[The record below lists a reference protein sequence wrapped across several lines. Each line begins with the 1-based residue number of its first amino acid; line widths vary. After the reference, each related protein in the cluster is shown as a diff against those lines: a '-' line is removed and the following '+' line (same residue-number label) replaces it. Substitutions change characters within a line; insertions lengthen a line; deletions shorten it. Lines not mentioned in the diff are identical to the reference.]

1 MRWATRTGVHV
12 DRAATAWLIRR
23 LIDVDA
29 EFLFYDEPDD
39 VPDDVTPFDMI
50 GVELSHRGEMVTFE
64 TTLSEYHI
72 DDPVMIEI
80 GRIVHEADLS
90 DDLYDAPEAAGIDIV
105 IRGLSLAESDHEIL
119 EVTARLFDALYLA
132 IDHRLSTQ
140 RGG

>member
-1 MRWATRTGVHV
+1 VRWATRTGVHV

-23 LIDVDA
+23 MIDPNA
-29 EFLFYDEPDD
+29 EFSFFDDPED
-39 VPDDVTPFDMI
+39 VPADVTPFDMI

-64 TTLSEYHI
+64 TALSEYHI

-80 GRIVHEADLS
+80 GRIVHEADVA

-105 IRGLSLAESDHEIL
+105 IRGLSLAESDDEIL

-132 IDHRLSTQ
+132 IDHRLST
-140 RGG
+140 RMG

>member
-1 MRWATRTGVHV
+1 MKWGTRAGIHV

-23 LIDVDA
+23 TIDVDA
-29 EFLFYDEPDD
+29 EFLFYDDPDD

-64 TTLSEYHI
+64 TALSDYQI

-80 GRIVHEADLS
+80 GRIVHEADVA

-105 IRGLSLAESDHEIL
+105 IKGLSLAESDHEIL
-119 EVTARLFDALYLA
+119 EFTAKLFDALYLA
-132 IDHRLSTQ
+132 IDHRLSIQT
-140 RGG
+140 R

>member
-29 EFLFYDEPDD
+29 EFLFFDDPED
-39 VPDDVTPFDMI
+39 VPADVTPFDMI

-64 TTLSEYHI
+64 TALTEYHI

-80 GRIVHEADLS
+80 GRIVHEADVA

-105 IRGLSLAESDHEIL
+105 IKGLSLAESDDEIL

-140 RGG
+140 TG

>member
-29 EFLFYDEPDD
+29 EFLFIDDPDD
-39 VPDDVTPFDMI
+39 VPADVTPFDMI

-64 TTLSEYHI
+64 TALSDFQI

-80 GRIVHEADLS
+80 GRIVHEADVA
-90 DDLYDAPEAAGIDIV
+90 DDLYHAPEAVGIDIV
-105 IRGLSLAESDHEIL
+105 MKGLSLAESDHEIL
-119 EVTARLFDALYLA
+119 EVSARLFDALYLA
-132 IDHRLSTQ
+132 IDHRLAAPS
-140 RGG
+140 G

>member
-29 EFLFYDEPDD
+29 EFLFFDDPDD
-39 VPDDVTPFDMI
+39 VPADVTPFDMI

-64 TTLSEYHI
+64 TVLSTFQV

-80 GRIVHEADLS
+80 GRIVHEADVA
-90 DDLYDAPEAAGIDIV
+90 DDLYDAPEAAGIDTV
-105 IRGLSLAESDHEIL
+105 IRGLSFAESDHEIL

-132 IDHRLSTQ
+132 IDHRLGAQT
-140 RGG
+140 G

>member
-23 LIDVDA
+23 MIDPNA
-29 EFLFYDEPDD
+29 EFSFFDDPED
-39 VPDDVTPFDMI
+39 VPADVTPFDMI

-64 TTLSEYHI
+64 TALSEYHI

-80 GRIVHEADLS
+80 GRIVHEADVA

-105 IRGLSLAESDHEIL
+105 IRGLSLAESDDEIL

-132 IDHRLSTQ
+132 IDHRLST
-140 RGG
+140 RMG